1 MALRTDLPSPDER
14 PQEAK
19 PAEAVETAEPAEPAA
34 QVVHLLELLA
44 ANAPVAEVAAASA
57 PAAARDLALR
67 IAGAREVHQ
76 HREAGLAALLDTAR
90 ELATESDPGSV
101 LDAIV
106 RRARR
111 LVGTDLTYLTLYDPE
126 AGDTFMRATDGSVSA
141 VFQSVRLA
149 LGAGLGGLVASTH
162 KPYWTADYWADER
175 FRHTSEIDGAVGE
188 EGLIAICGTP
198 LIVEDHFVGVLFA
211 GNRSPRPFTR
221 EEVGLLGNLAT
232 LAAVTLVQT
241 RALADAE
248 NALAALSEA
257 HETVRHYADGV
268 EKAAAAHDRF
278 ASLVLGGG
286 GVDDIT
292 HALAE
297 LLGGWAVLV
306 DENGTRH
313 SAAGPAPELDTSGRD
328 PVASLDAL
336 PGLGTGRLVERDGVY
351 AVAVTAARERL
362 GTIYVGGLTLSD
374 SDQRTVERAGVV
386 TALVLLFERQAAD
399 ARQSARNRLVSDLV
413 SARGSRDERLSM
425 ARAVGFD
432 PQKPFCLL
440 VLRGEEPGGQR
451 ALLISASAATGDA
464 SLVGTHD
471 GDVVALVPGTDSDGL
486 ARAVA
491 ARIGKRTCVTVAG
504 VGPVSTI
511 DDIGG
516 AHEEGH
522 RTVGALIALG
532 HRGKGAAATQL
543 GFAGLIV
550 GSDPDVDDYVR
561 KLLGPVLDYDER
573 RGTDLVGTLAAYFA
587 AGGSPRHAAGT
598 LHVHVNTVSQ
608 RLERITAL
616 LGTSWQQP
624 DHSLELQIALRL
636 RSLQAPA

>member
-1 MALRTDLPSPDER
+1 M
-14 PQEAK
+14 
-19 PAEAVETAEPAEPAA
+19 
-34 QVVHLLELLA
+34 HLLELLA
-44 ANAPVAEVAAASA
+44 SDATVAEVAAADA
-57 PAAARDLALR
+57 PAEARDLALR
-67 IAGAREVHQ
+67 ITSTREVHQ

-111 LVGTDLTYLTLYDPE
+111 LVGTDLAYLTLYDPE
-126 AGDTFMRATDGSVSA
+126 AGDTYMRATDGSVSA
-141 VFQSVRLA
+141 AFQSVRLA
-149 LGAGLGGLVASTH
+149 LGAGLGGLVASTR
-162 KPYWTADYWADER
+162 KPYWTADYWSDER
-175 FRHTSEIDGAVGE
+175 FRHTEAINSAVGE
-188 EGLIAICGTP
+188 EGIIAICGTP
-198 LIVEDHFVGVLFA
+198 LIVESEFVGVLFA
-211 GNRSPRPFTR
+211 ANRSSRPFTL

-248 NALAALSEA
+248 NALAALSDA
-257 HETVRHYADGV
+257 HETVRQYAAGV

-292 HALAE
+292 HALGE

-306 DENGTRH
+306 DENGHRR
-313 SAAGPAPELDTSGRD
+313 SAAGPAPEHDAEGAD
-328 PVASLDAL
+328 PFASLNTL

-351 AVAVTAARERL
+351 AVSVTAARERL
-362 GTIYVGGLTLSD
+362 GTIFVGGLGTLSD
-374 SDQRTVERAGVV
+374 SEQRTVERAGVV

-413 SARGSRDERLSM
+413 SARGSRDERLSL
-425 ARAVGFD
+425 ARTVGFD

-440 VLRGEEPGGQR
+440 VLRGDEGGGHR
-451 ALLISASAATGDA
+451 ALLISASAATGET
-464 SLVGTHD
+464 SLVGSHD
-471 GDVVALVPGTDSDGL
+471 GDVIALVRGVDADSL
-486 ARAVA
+486 ARSTA

-504 VGPVSTI
+504 VGPISDVDRITE
-511 DDIGG
+511 
-516 AHEEGH
+516 AHEEGA

-532 HRGKGAAATQL
+532 HRGRGAAATQL

-550 GSDPDVDDYVR
+550 GSHPDVDDYVR
-561 KLLGPVLDYDER
+561 KLLGPLVDYDER
-573 RGTDLVGTLAAYFA
+573 RGTDLVGTLSAYFA

-616 LGTSWQQP
+616 LGASWQQP
-624 DHSLELQIALRL
+624 DHALELQIALRL
-636 RSLQAPA
+636 RSLQAPD

>member
-1 MALRTDLPSPDER
+1 MATHSETPSPAD
-14 PQEAK
+14 
-19 PAEAVETAEPAEPAA
+19 PAEHTQKAE
-34 QVVHLLELLA
+34 QVMHLLELLA
-44 ANAPVAEVAAASA
+44 SDATVAEVAAADA
-57 PAAARDLALR
+57 PAEARDLALR
-67 IAGAREVHQ
+67 IRSTREVHQ

-111 LVGTDLTYLTLYDPE
+111 LVGTDLAYLTLYDPQ
-126 AGDTFMRATDGSVSA
+126 AGDTYMRATDGSVSA
-141 VFQSVRLA
+141 AFQSVRLA
-149 LGAGLGGLVASTH
+149 LGAGLGGLVASTR
-162 KPYWTADYWADER
+162 KPYWTADYWSDER
-175 FRHTSEIDGAVGE
+175 FRHTEAINSAVGE
-188 EGLIAICGTP
+188 EGIIAICGTP
-198 LIVEDHFVGVLFA
+198 LIVESEFVGVLFA
-211 GNRSPRPFTR
+211 ANRSSRPFTR

-248 NALAALSEA
+248 HALAALSDA
-257 HETVRHYADGV
+257 HETVRQYAEGV

-292 HALAE
+292 HALGE

-306 DENGTRH
+306 DENGHRH
-313 SAAGPAPELDTSGRD
+313 SAAGPAPGHDVQGHDPFAELN
-328 PVASLDAL
+328 AL
-336 PGLGTGRLVERDGVY
+336 PGLGTGRLVEKDGVY
-351 AVAVTAARERL
+351 AVSVTAARERL
-362 GTIYVGGLTLSD
+362 GTIYVGGLGTLTESE
-374 SDQRTVERAGVV
+374 QRTVERAGVV

-413 SARGSRDERLSM
+413 SARGSRDERLTL
-425 ARAVGFD
+425 ARTVGFD

-440 VLRGEEPGGQR
+440 VLRGDEPGGHR

-464 SLVGTHD
+464 SLVGSHD
-471 GDVVALVPGTDSDGL
+471 GDVIALVPGTDPDSL
-486 ARAVA
+486 ARATA
-491 ARIGKRTCVTVAG
+491 ARIGRRTCVTVAG
-504 VGPVSTI
+504 VGPISDVDRITE
-511 DDIGG
+511 
-516 AHEEGH
+516 AHEEGA

-532 HRGKGAAATQL
+532 HKGKGAAATQL

-550 GSDPDVDDYVR
+550 GTDPDVDEYVR
-561 KLLGPVLDYDER
+561 KLLGPVIDYDER
-573 RGTDLVGTLAAYFA
+573 RGTDLVGTLSAYFA
-587 AGGSPRHAAGT
+587 AGGSPRHAAGA

-616 LGTSWQQP
+616 LGESWQQP
-624 DHSLELQIALRL
+624 DHALELQIALRL
-636 RSLQAPA
+636 RSLQAPS